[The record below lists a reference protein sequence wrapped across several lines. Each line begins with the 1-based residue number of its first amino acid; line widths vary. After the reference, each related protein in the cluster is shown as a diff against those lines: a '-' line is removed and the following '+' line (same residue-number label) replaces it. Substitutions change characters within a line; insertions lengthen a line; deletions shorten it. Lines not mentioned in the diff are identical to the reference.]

1 MFGKKKQTSIG
12 DPFFARVEQTEID
25 LNDEVIQDLAEKS
38 GVSESWPNVSLSGLQ
53 QFAAGLVNDVVRA
66 GDHDVR
72 LGNVVYFISN
82 EKGRAEPTG
91 LSWERAT
98 LTAGFENIVVSTADH
113 IFNDTEIRQDED
125 MTYDIIVEALQP
137 LMDAVLVDGSLSS
150 DDLPNLPSAEQF
162 RQARETGE
170 VLTVEPNKFQRT
182 TAEVKLPVVESTKAD
197 STEAESSEHTNDAI
211 WEYPNGV
218 TFTAGPTIPKIVDQ
232 PKRPSSGEIVKPT
245 VQAVVPTQDNSEGVM
260 TESDPTQ
267 KLIDRVNLA
276 PNAFEMSDVKA
287 DLPAEHPDYVVSHLN
302 ADKAKANDFLND
314 TSNIYT
320 QKIRKAMSDLLKQ
333 QQAKTKAAV
342 EQLRD
347 TNVAETVDA
356 QMKEERATEFETRYA
371 QAHQARE
378 AGYRTAVEDENARH
392 DNTLKTLKSD
402 FVSDLEALKVSV
414 NQELDNWFIE
424 RSKDL
429 QSNLQS
435 TVDDQVSEV
444 TSQAQTE
451 TLTSLKALRDDLLAQ
466 NTQSLLDMHQ
476 KLEEDISH
484 KRAQYQSEHEK
495 AMISATELE
504 SAKTHAGNLSEL
516 EQQVQILKQTNFNLE
531 QQLKGKDIVN
541 SDEVSQLRQQ
551 LQMLQNAPKTTSP
564 DETNQQLMT
573 LLAAQMKQPQ
583 VEQRKTSAWQ
593 SAAIGVLAVLA
604 IGGAGFGGYAMAQ
617 HKTDS
622 AAQSSKAVSAS
633 SHNEDNVTVTI
644 APESTEASSSSK
656 VSTSSSQSS
665 SSSSQANSSST
676 LADRYHVGEDVS
688 ATINGQT
695 VSAKVVSVQD
705 NTITVHHDGYD
716 YVVPFDN

>member
-25 LNDEVIQDLAEKS
+25 LNDEVIKDLAEKS

-72 LGNVVYFISN
+72 LGNVVYFITN

-137 LMDAVLVDGSLSS
+137 LMDAVLADGSLSS
-150 DDLPNLPSAEQF
+150 DDLPDLPSEEQF

-182 TAEVKLPVVESTKAD
+182 TIEDKPPVVQAVENETSAQSQEK
-197 STEAESSEHTNDAI
+197 
-211 WEYPNGV
+211 GV
-218 TFTAGPTIPKIVDQ
+218 KTVPDIPKIVDQ
-232 PKRPSSGEIVKPT
+232 PKQPSTAETVKPI
-245 VQAVVPTQDNSEGVM
+245 VRAVVPTQDNSEGVV

-267 KLIDRVNLA
+267 KLIDRVNLT
-276 PNAFEMSDVKA
+276 PNAFELSDVKA
-287 DLPAEHPDYVVSHLN
+287 DLPAEHPDYVVSRLN

-347 TNVAETVDA
+347 TNVSETVDA

-378 AGYRTAVEDENARH
+378 AGYRTAVEDENTRH

-429 QSNLQS
+429 QSNLQA

-451 TLTSLKALRDDLLAQ
+451 TLTSLKALRDELLAQ

-476 KLEEDISH
+476 KLEEDISN

-504 SAKTHAGNLSEL
+504 SAKTHSGSLSEL
-516 EQQVQILKQTNFNLE
+516 EQQVQILKQTNLNLE
-531 QQLKGKDIVN
+531 QQLKGKDAVN
-541 SDEVSQLRQQ
+541 NDEVSQLRQQ
-551 LQMLQNAPKTTSP
+551 LQMLQNAPKTTSH

-573 LLAAQMKQPQ
+573 LLAAQIKQPQ
-583 VEQRKTSAWQ
+583 VEQKKTSAWQ
-593 SAAIGVLAVLA
+593 SSAIGFLAVLA

-617 HKTDS
+617 HKTD
-622 AAQSSKAVSAS
+622 ATAQSSKAVSAS
-633 SHNEDNVTVTI
+633 GHNEGNATVTL
-644 APESTEASSSSK
+644 APESSEAGSSSK
-656 VSTSSSQSS
+656 VSASSSQSS
-665 SSSSQANSSST
+665 SSSSQANTSST
-676 LADRYHVGEDVS
+676 LADRYHVGEDVD

-695 VSAKVVSVQD
+695 VTAKVVSVQD
-705 NTITVHHDGYD
+705 KTITVHHDGYD

>member
-25 LNDEVIQDLAEKS
+25 LNDEVIKDLAEKS

-72 LGNVVYFISN
+72 LGNVVYFITN

-137 LMDAVLVDGSLSS
+137 LMDAVLADGSLSS
-150 DDLPNLPSAEQF
+150 DDLPDLPSEEQF

-182 TAEVKLPVVESTKAD
+182 TIEVKPPVVQAVDNETSDQSQERVVKTVPA
-197 STEAESSEHTNDAI
+197 
-211 WEYPNGV
+211 
-218 TFTAGPTIPKIVDQ
+218 IPKIVEQ
-232 PKRPSSGEIVKPT
+232 PKQPASGDIVKPI

-267 KLIDRVNLA
+267 KLIDRVNLT
-276 PNAFEMSDVKA
+276 PNAFELSDVKA
-287 DLPAEHPDYVVSHLN
+287 DLPAQHPDYVVSRLS

-347 TNVAETVDA
+347 TNVSETVDA

-378 AGYRTAVEDENARH
+378 AGYRTTVEDENARH

-429 QSNLQS
+429 QSNLQA

-451 TLTSLKALRDDLLAQ
+451 TLTSLKALRDELLAQ

-476 KLEEDISH
+476 KLEEDISN

-504 SAKTHAGNLSEL
+504 SAKTHAGSLSEL
-516 EQQVQILKQTNFNLE
+516 EQQVQILKQTNLNLE
-531 QQLKGKDIVN
+531 QQLKGKDAVN
-541 SDEVSQLRQQ
+541 NDEVSQLRQQ
-551 LQMLQNAPKTTSP
+551 LQMLQNAPNTSSH

-573 LLAAQMKQPQ
+573 LLAAQIKQPQ
-583 VEQRKTSAWQ
+583 VEQKKTSAWQ
-593 SAAIGVLAVLA
+593 SAAIALA
-604 IGGAGFGGYAMAQ
+604 GAAFGFRKPIKKWF
-617 HKTDS
+617 HK
-622 AAQSSKAVSAS
+622 
-633 SHNEDNVTVTI
+633 
-644 APESTEASSSSK
+644 
-656 VSTSSSQSS
+656 
-665 SSSSQANSSST
+665 
-676 LADRYHVGEDVS
+676 
-688 ATINGQT
+688 
-695 VSAKVVSVQD
+695 
-705 NTITVHHDGYD
+705 
-716 YVVPFDN
+716 

>member
-12 DPFFARVEQTEID
+12 DPFFALVEQTEID

-38 GVSESWPNVSLSGLQ
+38 GVNESWPNVSLSGLQ

-72 LGNVVYFISN
+72 LGNVVYFITN

-125 MTYDIIVEALQP
+125 MTYDIIIEALQP
-137 LMDAVLVDGSLSS
+137 LMDAVLADGTLSS
-150 DDLPNLPSAEQF
+150 DDLPDLPSEEQF

-170 VLTVEPNKFQRT
+170 VLTVEPNKFKRKTIEAKPPLVQSVENETGDQAFEKIET
-182 TAEVKLPVVESTKAD
+182 TVPVMPKVVE
-197 STEAESSEHTNDAI
+197 
-211 WEYPNGV
+211 
-218 TFTAGPTIPKIVDQ
+218 Q
-232 PKRPSSGEIVKPT
+232 PKQLSTVEAVKPT
-245 VQAVVPTQDNSEGVM
+245 VQTVVPTQDNSEGVM
-260 TESDPTQ
+260 SESDPTQ

-276 PNAFEMSDVKA
+276 PNTFEMSDVKA
-287 DLPAEHPDYVVSHLN
+287 DLPAEHPDYVVSRLN

-333 QQAKTKAAV
+333 EQAKTKAAV

-347 TNVAETVDA
+347 TNVTETVEA

-378 AGYRTAVEDENARH
+378 AGYRTAVEDENVRH
-392 DNTLKTLKSD
+392 DNTLKTLKSE
-402 FVSDLEALKVSV
+402 FVSDLETLKVSV

-429 QSNLQS
+429 QSNLQA
-435 TVDDQVSEV
+435 TVNDQVSEV

-451 TLTSLKALRDDLLAQ
+451 TLTSLKALRDELLAQ
-466 NTQSLLDMHQ
+466 NTQSLIDMHQ

-516 EQQVQILKQTNFNLE
+516 EQQVQILKQTNLNLE
-531 QQLKGKDIVN
+531 QQLKGKDAVN
-541 SDEVSQLRQQ
+541 NDEVSQLRQQ
-551 LQMLQNAPKTTSP
+551 LQMLQNASKTTSH
-564 DETNQQLMT
+564 DESNQQLMT

-583 VEQRKTSAWQ
+583 VEQKKTSAWQ

-617 HKTDS
+617 HKTDN
-622 AAQSSKAVSAS
+622 ATQSSKAVSAS
-633 SHNEDNVTVTI
+633 SHNEGNATVTL
-644 APESTEASSSSK
+644 APESSEAVSSSK
-656 VSTSSSQSS
+656 VSASSSQSSSSS

-676 LADRYHVGEDVS
+676 LADRYHVGEDVD
-688 ATINGQT
+688 ATINGQKVT
-695 VSAKVVSVQD
+695 AKVVSVQD
-705 NTITVHHDGYD
+705 KTITVHHDGYD
-716 YVVPFDN
+716 YVVPFDS

>member
-12 DPFFARVEQTEID
+12 DPFFARIEQTEID
-25 LNDEVIQDLAEKS
+25 LNDEVIKDLAEKS

-72 LGNVVYFISN
+72 LGNVVYFITN

-137 LMDAVLVDGSLSS
+137 LMDAVLADGSLSS
-150 DDLPNLPSAEQF
+150 DDLPDLPSEEQF

-182 TAEVKLPVVESTKAD
+182 TIEVKPVVQAVDNETSDQSQEKVVKTLPA
-197 STEAESSEHTNDAI
+197 
-211 WEYPNGV
+211 
-218 TFTAGPTIPKIVDQ
+218 IPKIVEQ
-232 PKRPSSGEIVKPT
+232 PKQPASGDIVKPI

-260 TESDPTQ
+260 TENDPTQ

-287 DLPAEHPDYVVSHLN
+287 DLPAEHPDYVVSRLN

-320 QKIRKAMSDLLKQ
+320 QKIRKAMSYLLKQ
-333 QQAKTKAAV
+333 QQAKTKTAV

-347 TNVAETVDA
+347 TNVSETVDA

-371 QAHQARE
+371 QAHQDRE

-429 QSNLQS
+429 QSNLQA

-451 TLTSLKALRDDLLAQ
+451 TLTSLKALRDELVAQ

-476 KLEEDISH
+476 KLEEDISN

-504 SAKTHAGNLSEL
+504 SAKTHAGSLSEL
-516 EQQVQILKQTNFNLE
+516 EQQVQILKQTNLNLE
-531 QQLKGKDIVN
+531 QQLKGKDAVN
-541 SDEVSQLRQQ
+541 NDEVSQLKQQ
-551 LQMLQNAPKTTSP
+551 LQMLQNAPKTTSH

-573 LLAAQMKQPQ
+573 LLAAQIKQPQ
-583 VEQRKTSAWQ
+583 VEQKKTSAWQ

-622 AAQSSKAVSAS
+622 ATQSSKAVSAS
-633 SHNEDNVTVTI
+633 SHNEGNATVTL
-644 APESTEASSSSK
+644 APESSEAGSSSK
-656 VSTSSSQSS
+656 VSASSSQ
-665 SSSSQANSSST
+665 SSSQANSSST
-676 LADRYHVGEDVS
+676 LADRYHVGEDVD

-695 VSAKVVSVQD
+695 VTAKVVSVQD
-705 NTITVHHDGYD
+705 KTITVHHDGYD

>member
-12 DPFFARVEQTEID
+12 DPFFARVEQTEIN

-72 LGNVVYFISN
+72 LGNVVYFITN

-91 LSWERAT
+91 LSWERAV

-137 LMDAVLVDGSLSS
+137 LMDAVLADGSLSS
-150 DDLPNLPSAEQF
+150 DDLPDLPSEEQF

-170 VLTVEPNKFQRT
+170 VLAIEPRKFAHNVAT
-182 TAEVKLPVVESTKAD
+182 NTPSVFGSSSADKSTLDEDVDPFAANVPRDVAPKNPQ
-197 STEAESSEHTNDAI
+197 SE
-211 WEYPNGV
+211 
-218 TFTAGPTIPKIVDQ
+218 Q
-232 PKRPSSGEIVKPT
+232 PASGEIVKPI

-260 TESDPTQ
+260 TENDPTQ

-287 DLPAEHPDYVVSHLN
+287 DLPAEHPDYVVSRLN
-302 ADKAKANDFLND
+302 EDKAKANDFLND

-347 TNVAETVDA
+347 TNVSETVDA

-429 QSNLQS
+429 QSNLQA

-451 TLTSLKALRDDLLAQ
+451 TLTSLKALRDELLAQ

-476 KLEEDISH
+476 KLEEDISN

-516 EQQVQILKQTNFNLE
+516 EQQVQILKQTNLNLE
-531 QQLKGKDIVN
+531 QQLKGKDAVN
-541 SDEVSQLRQQ
+541 NDEVSQLKRQ
-551 LQMLQNAPKTTSP
+551 LQMLQNTPKTTSH

-583 VEQRKTSAWQ
+583 PQAKPVKGWQ
-593 SAAIGVLAVLA
+593 TATIAALAVLA

-617 HKTDS
+617 HKTD
-622 AAQSSKAVSAS
+622 ATAQSSKAVSAS
-633 SHNEDNVTVTI
+633 SHNEGNATVTL
-644 APESTEASSSSK
+644 APESSEASSSSK
-656 VSTSSSQSS
+656 VSASSSQSS

-676 LADRYHVGEDVS
+676 LADRYHVGEDVQ
-688 ATINGQT
+688 ATINGQQVT
-695 VSAKVVSVQD
+695 AQVVSVKD
-705 NTITVHHDGYD
+705 KAITVHYDGYD
-716 YVVPFDN
+716 YTVPVN

>member
-25 LNDEVIQDLAEKS
+25 LNDEAIQDLAEKS

-72 LGNVVYFISN
+72 LGNVVYFITN

-137 LMDAVLVDGSLSS
+137 LMDAVLADGTLSS
-150 DDLPNLPSAEQF
+150 DDLPALPSEEQF
-162 RQARETGE
+162 RQAQETGE
-170 VLTVEPNKFQRT
+170 VLAIEPRKFAHNVAT
-182 TAEVKLPVVESTKAD
+182 NTPSFFGSSSADKSTLDEDAD
-197 STEAESSEHTNDAI
+197 PFAANVPRDVAPKNPQSE
-211 WEYPNGV
+211 
-218 TFTAGPTIPKIVDQ
+218 Q
-232 PKRPSSGEIVKPT
+232 PASGGIVKPI
-245 VQAVVPTQDNSEGVM
+245 VQAVVPTQDNTEGVI
-260 TESDPTQ
+260 TENDPTQ
-267 KLIDRVNLA
+267 KLIDRVNLS

-287 DLPAEHPDYVVSHLN
+287 DLPAEHPDYVVSRLN

-333 QQAKTKAAV
+333 QQAKAKAAV

-347 TNVAETVDA
+347 TNVSETVDA

-392 DNTLKTLKSD
+392 DNTLKTLKSE
-402 FVSDLEALKVSV
+402 FVSDLETLKVSV

-429 QSNLQS
+429 QSNLQA

-451 TLTSLKALRDDLLAQ
+451 TLTSLKALRDELLAQ

-476 KLEEDISH
+476 KLEEDISN

-504 SAKTHAGNLSEL
+504 SAKTHAGSLSEL
-516 EQQVQILKQTNFNLE
+516 EQQVQILKQTNLNIE
-531 QQLKGKDIVN
+531 QQLKGKDAVN
-541 SDEVSQLRQQ
+541 NDEVSQLRQR
-551 LQMLQNAPKTTSP
+551 LQMLQNAPKTSSH

-573 LLAAQMKQPQ
+573 LLAAQIKQPQ
-583 VEQRKTSAWQ
+583 VEQKKTSAWQ
-593 SAAIGVLAVLA
+593 SSAIGFLAVLA

-617 HKTDS
+617 HKTD
-622 AAQSSKAVSAS
+622 ATAQSSKAVSAS
-633 SHNEDNVTVTI
+633 GHKEGNATVTL
-644 APESTEASSSSK
+644 APESSEAGSSSK
-656 VSTSSSQSS
+656 VSASSSQSS
-665 SSSSQANSSST
+665 SSSSQANTSST
-676 LADRYHVGEDVS
+676 LADRYHVGEDVD

-695 VSAKVVSVQD
+695 VTAKVVSVQD
-705 NTITVHHDGYD
+705 KTITVHHDGYD

>member
-12 DPFFARVEQTEID
+12 DPFFARVEQTDID

-66 GDHDVR
+66 GDHDLR
-72 LGNVVYFISN
+72 LGDVVYFTTN

-91 LSWERAT
+91 LSWEKAT

-137 LMDAVLVDGSLSS
+137 LMDAVLADGSLSS
-150 DDLPNLPSAEQF
+150 DDLPDLPSEEQF

-170 VLTVEPNKFQRT
+170 VLTIEPNKFQRT
-182 TAEVKLPVVESTKAD
+182 TIEVKPPVVQAVENETSDK
-197 STEAESSEHTNDAI
+197 SHEKV
-211 WEYPNGV
+211 V
-218 TFTAGPTIPKIVDQ
+218 TTVPVIPKVVEQ
-232 PKRPSSGEIVKPT
+232 PKQPSRDETVKPT
-245 VQAVVPTQDNSEGVM
+245 VQAVVPTQDNAEGIM

-276 PNAFEMSDVKA
+276 PSAFELSDVKA
-287 DLPAEHPDYVVSHLN
+287 DLPAEHPNYVVSRLN

-347 TNVAETVDA
+347 TNVSETVDA

-392 DNTLKTLKSD
+392 DQTLKTLKSD

-429 QSNLQS
+429 QSNLQA
-435 TVDDQVSEV
+435 TVADQVSEV

-476 KLEEDISH
+476 KLEEDISN

-504 SAKTHAGNLSEL
+504 SAKTHASNLSEL
-516 EQQVQILKQTNFNLE
+516 EQQVQILKQTNLNLE
-531 QQLKGKDIVN
+531 QQLKGKDAVN
-541 SDEVSQLRQQ
+541 HDEVSQLKQQ
-551 LQMLQNAPKTTSP
+551 LQMLQNSPKAQTH
-564 DETNQQLMT
+564 DDTNQQLMT
-573 LLAAQMKQPQ
+573 LLATQMKQPP
-583 VEQRKTSAWQ
+583 VEEKKTSGWQ
-593 SAAIGVLAVLA
+593 SAMIGVLAVLA
-604 IGGAGFGGYAMAQ
+604 IGGAGLGGYAMAQ
-617 HKTDS
+617 HKTDTT
-622 AAQSSKAVSAS
+622 AQSSKSASAS
-633 SHNEDNVTVTI
+633 SHNAGNATVSL
-644 APESTEASSSSK
+644 APSSSDANSASKVSASSSS
-656 VSTSSSQSS
+656 QSGV
-665 SSSSQANSSST
+665 SSSQASSSST
-676 LADRYHVGEDVS
+676 LADRYHIGEEVQ

-695 VSAKVVSVQD
+695 VTAKIVSVQD
-705 NTITVHHDGYD
+705 KTITVHHDGYD

>member
-12 DPFFARVEQTEID
+12 DPFFARVEQTEIN

-66 GDHDVR
+66 GDQDVR
-72 LGNVVYFISN
+72 LGNVVYFITN

-137 LMDAVLVDGSLSS
+137 LVDAVLADGTLSS
-150 DDLPNLPSAEQF
+150 DDLPALPSEEQF
-162 RQARETGE
+162 RQAQETGE
-170 VLTVEPNKFQRT
+170 VLAIEPRKF
-182 TAEVKLPVVESTKAD
+182 AHNVVTNTPSVFGSSSADKSTLDEDAD
-197 STEAESSEHTNDAI
+197 PFAANVPRDVAPKNPQSE
-211 WEYPNGV
+211 
-218 TFTAGPTIPKIVDQ
+218 Q
-232 PKRPSSGEIVKPT
+232 PASGEIVKPI
-245 VQAVVPTQDNSEGVM
+245 VQAVVPTQDNSESVM

-287 DLPAEHPDYVVSHLN
+287 DLPAEHPDYVVSRLN

-333 QQAKTKAAV
+333 EQAKTKAAV

-429 QSNLQS
+429 QSNLQA

-451 TLTSLKALRDDLLAQ
+451 TLTSLKALRDELLAQ

-516 EQQVQILKQTNFNLE
+516 EQQVQILKQTNLNLE
-531 QQLKGKDIVN
+531 QQLKGQDTVN

-551 LQMLQNAPKTTSP
+551 LQMLQNAPKTTSH

-583 VEQRKTSAWQ
+583 VEQKKTSAWQ

-622 AAQSSKAVSAS
+622 ATQSSKAISAS
-633 SHNEDNVTVTI
+633 SHNEGNATVTL
-644 APESTEASSSSK
+644 APESSEAVSSSK
-656 VSTSSSQSS
+656 VSASSSQSS

-676 LADRYHVGEDVS
+676 LADRYHVGEDVD

-695 VSAKVVSVQD
+695 VTAKVVSVQD
-705 NTITVHHDGYD
+705 KTITVHHDGYD

>member
-12 DPFFARVEQTEID
+12 NPFFARVEQTEID
-25 LNDEVIQDLAEKS
+25 FNDEVIKDLAEKS

-72 LGNVVYFISN
+72 LGNVVYFITN

-137 LMDAVLVDGSLSS
+137 LMDAVLTDGSLSS
-150 DDLPNLPSAEQF
+150 DDLPDLPSEEQF

-170 VLTVEPNKFQRT
+170 VLTIEPNKFQRT
-182 TAEVKLPVVESTKAD
+182 TIEVKPPV
-197 STEAESSEHTNDAI
+197 
-211 WEYPNGV
+211 
-218 TFTAGPTIPKIVDQ
+218 
-232 PKRPSSGEIVKPT
+232 
-245 VQAVVPTQDNSEGVM
+245 VQAVENETSDQSHEKVVTTVPVIPKVVEQPIPTQDNAEGIM

-267 KLIDRVNLA
+267 KLIDRVNLT
-276 PNAFEMSDVKA
+276 PNAFELSDVKA
-287 DLPAEHPDYVVSHLN
+287 DLPAEHPDYVVSRLN

-347 TNVAETVDA
+347 TNVSETVDA
-356 QMKEERATEFETRYA
+356 QMKEERATELETRYA

-429 QSNLQS
+429 QSNLQA
-435 TVDDQVSEV
+435 TVDNQASEV

-476 KLEEDISH
+476 KLEEDISN

-504 SAKTHAGNLSEL
+504 SAKTHAGSLSEL
-516 EQQVQILKQTNFNLE
+516 EQQVQILKQTNLNLE
-531 QQLKGKDIVN
+531 QKLKGKDAVN
-541 SDEVSQLRQQ
+541 NDEVSQLRQQ
-551 LQMLQNAPKTTSP
+551 LQMLQNAPKTSSH
-564 DETNQQLMT
+564 DQTNQQLMT
-573 LLAAQMKQPQ
+573 LLAAQIKQPQ
-583 VEQRKTSAWQ
+583 VEQKKTSAWQ

-604 IGGAGFGGYAMAQ
+604 ILAIGGYAIAQ
-617 HKTDS
+617 HKTD
-622 AAQSSKAVSAS
+622 ATAQSSKAVSAI
-633 SHNEDNVTVTI
+633 SHNEGNATVTL
-644 APESTEASSSSK
+644 APESSEAGSSSK
-656 VSTSSSQSS
+656 VSASSSQSS

-676 LADRYHVGEDVS
+676 LADRYHVGEDVD

-695 VSAKVVSVQD
+695 VTAKVVSVQD
-705 NTITVHHDGYD
+705 KTITVHHDGYD
-716 YVVPFDN
+716 YVVPLDN

>member
-25 LNDEVIQDLAEKS
+25 LNDEVIKDLAEKS

-53 QFAAGLVNDVVRA
+53 QFAAGLVNDVVLA

-72 LGNVVYFISN
+72 LGNVVYFITN

-137 LMDAVLVDGSLSS
+137 LMDAVLADGSLSS
-150 DDLPNLPSAEQF
+150 DDLPALPSEEQF

-182 TAEVKLPVVESTKAD
+182 TIEVKPPVVQAVDNETSDRSQEKVVKTVPD
-197 STEAESSEHTNDAI
+197 
-211 WEYPNGV
+211 
-218 TFTAGPTIPKIVDQ
+218 IPKIVDQ
-232 PKRPSSGEIVKPT
+232 PKQPSRDETVKPT
-245 VQAVVPTQDNSEGVM
+245 VQAVVPTQDNAEGIM

-267 KLIDRVNLA
+267 KLIDRVNLS

-287 DLPAEHPDYVVSHLN
+287 DLPAEHPDYVVSRLN
-302 ADKAKANDFLND
+302 ADKAKVNDFLNY

-347 TNVAETVDA
+347 TNVSETVDA

-378 AGYRTAVEDENARH
+378 AGYRTAVEDENVRH

-402 FVSDLEALKVSV
+402 FLSDLEALKVSV

-429 QSNLQS
+429 QSNLQA

-451 TLTSLKALRDDLLAQ
+451 TLTSLKDLRDDLLAQ

-476 KLEEDISH
+476 KLEEDISN

-516 EQQVQILKQTNFNLE
+516 EQQVQILKQTNLNLE
-531 QQLKGKDIVN
+531 QQLKGKDAVN

-551 LQMLQNAPKTTSP
+551 LQMLQNAPKTTSH

-573 LLAAQMKQPQ
+573 LLAAQIKQPQ
-583 VEQRKTSAWQ
+583 VEQKKTSAWQ
-593 SAAIGVLAVLA
+593 SSAIGFLAVLA

-617 HKTDS
+617 HKTD
-622 AAQSSKAVSAS
+622 ATAQSSKAVSAS
-633 SHNEDNVTVTI
+633 GHNEGNATVTL
-644 APESTEASSSSK
+644 APESSEAGSSSK
-656 VSTSSSQSS
+656 VSASSSQSS
-665 SSSSQANSSST
+665 SSSSQANTSST
-676 LADRYHVGEDVS
+676 LADRYHVGEDVD

-695 VSAKVVSVQD
+695 VTAKVVSVQD
-705 NTITVHHDGYD
+705 KTITVHHDGYD

>member
-1 MFGKKKQTSIG
+1 MFWKKKQTSIG
-12 DPFFARVEQTEID
+12 EPFFARVEQTEID

-66 GDHDVR
+66 GDHDLR
-72 LGNVVYFISN
+72 LGHVVYFTTN

-91 LSWERAT
+91 LSWEKAT

-113 IFNDTEIRQDED
+113 IFNDTEIRQDEE

-137 LMDAVLVDGSLSS
+137 LMDAVIADGTLSS
-150 DDLPNLPSAEQF
+150 DDLPVYPSEEQF
-162 RQARETGE
+162 RKARETGE
-170 VLTVEPNKFQRT
+170 VLTVEPNKFHRT
-182 TAEVKLPVVESTKAD
+182 TIEVKPPLAQAVENEKAVPISPD
-197 STEAESSEHTNDAI
+197 VAKKTE
-211 WEYPNGV
+211 
-218 TFTAGPTIPKIVDQ
+218 Q
-232 PKRPSSGEIVKPT
+232 PKLPSTDDTAKPNVKG
-245 VQAVVPTQDNSEGVM
+245 VVPTQDKSAGIMN
-260 TESDPTQ
+260 ESDPTQ
-267 KLIDRVNLA
+267 KLIDHVNLV
-276 PNAFEMSDVKA
+276 PSAFELSDVKP
-287 DLPAEHPDYVVSHLN
+287 DLPAEHPDYVVSRLN

-356 QMKEERATEFETRYA
+356 QMKAERATEFETRYA

-392 DNTLKTLKSD
+392 DQTLKTLKSD

-429 QSNLQS
+429 QSNLQA
-435 TVDDQVSEV
+435 TVADQVSEV

-451 TLTSLKALRDDLLAQ
+451 TLTSLKALRDELLAQ

-476 KLEEDISH
+476 KLEEDISN
-484 KRAQYQSEHEK
+484 KRTQYQSEHEK

-516 EQQVQILKQTNFNLE
+516 EQQVQILKQTNLNLE
-531 QQLKGKDIVN
+531 QQLKGKDAVN
-541 SDEVSQLRQQ
+541 HDEVSQLKQQ
-551 LQMLQNAPKTTSP
+551 LQMLQNAPKAQTH
-564 DETNQQLMT
+564 DDTNQQLMT
-573 LLAAQMKQPQ
+573 LLATQMKQPP
-583 VEQRKTSAWQ
+583 VEQKKTSGWQ
-593 SAAIGVLAVLA
+593 SAVIGVLAVLA
-604 IGGAGFGGYAMAQ
+604 IGGAGLGGYAIAQ
-617 HKTDS
+617 HKTDTT
-622 AAQSSKAVSAS
+622 AQSSKSVSAS
-633 SHNEDNVTVTI
+633 SHNAGNATVSL
-644 APESTEASSSSK
+644 APSSSDANSASK
-656 VSTSSSQSS
+656 VSASSSSQSS
-665 SSSSQANSSST
+665 VSSSQASSSST
-676 LADRYHVGEDVS
+676 LADRYHIGEEVQ

-695 VSAKVVSVQD
+695 VTAKVVSVQD
-705 NTITVHHDGYD
+705 KTITVHHDGYD

>member
-25 LNDEVIQDLAEKS
+25 LNDEVIQDLADKS
-38 GVSESWPNVSLSGLQ
+38 GVSESWPDVSLSGLQ

-72 LGNVVYFISN
+72 LGNVVYFITN

-113 IFNDTEIRQDED
+113 IFNETEIRQDED

-137 LMDAVLVDGSLSS
+137 LMDAVLADGSLSS
-150 DDLPNLPSAEQF
+150 DDLPDLPSEEQF

-182 TAEVKLPVVESTKAD
+182 TIEVKPPVVQAVDNETSDQSQEKVVKTVPA
-197 STEAESSEHTNDAI
+197 
-211 WEYPNGV
+211 
-218 TFTAGPTIPKIVDQ
+218 IPKIVEQ
-232 PKRPSSGEIVKPT
+232 PSRDETVKPT
-245 VQAVVPTQDNSEGVM
+245 VQAVIPTQDNAEGIM

-287 DLPAEHPDYVVSHLN
+287 DLPAEHPDYVVSRLN

-347 TNVAETVDA
+347 TNVSETVDA

-429 QSNLQS
+429 QSNLQA

-451 TLTSLKALRDDLLAQ
+451 TLTSLKALRDELLAQ

-495 AMISATELE
+495 VMISATELE

-516 EQQVQILKQTNFNLE
+516 EQQVQILKQTNLNLE
-531 QQLKGKDIVN
+531 QQLKGKDAVN

-551 LQMLQNAPKTTSP
+551 LQMLQNAPKAQAH
-564 DETNQQLMT
+564 DDTNQQLMT
-573 LLAAQMKQPQ
+573 LLATQMKQPQ
-583 VEQRKTSAWQ
+583 VEQKKTSAWH

-622 AAQSSKAVSAS
+622 ATQSSKAISAS
-633 SHNEDNVTVTI
+633 SHNEGNATVTL
-644 APESTEASSSSK
+644 APESSEAGSSSK
-656 VSTSSSQSS
+656 VSASSSQSSSSS

-676 LADRYHVGEDVS
+676 LADRYHVGEDVD

-695 VSAKVVSVQD
+695 VTAKVVSVQD
-705 NTITVHHDGYD
+705 KTITVHHDGYD

>member
-1 MFGKKKQTSIG
+1 MFGKKKQTSMS
-12 DPFFARVEQTEID
+12 DSFFARIEQTEID
-25 LNDEVIQDLAEKS
+25 LNDEVILDLAEKS
-38 GVSESWPNVSLSGLQ
+38 GVSASWPNVSLSGLQ

-66 GDHDVR
+66 GNHDIH
-72 LGNVVYFISN
+72 LGNVVYFITN

-125 MTYDIIVEALQP
+125 MTYDIIVEAVQP
-137 LMDAVLVDGSLSS
+137 LMDAVIADDSLSS
-150 DDLPNLPSAEQF
+150 DDLPDLPSEEQF
-162 RQARETGE
+162 KQARETGA
-170 VLTVEPNKFQRT
+170 VLTVEPNKFQRRT
-182 TAEVKLPVVESTKAD
+182 IDVKPTLVQAVENETSDQSHEKVVTTVPAIPKVVEQQKQPSTAET
-197 STEAESSEHTNDAI
+197 
-211 WEYPNGV
+211 
-218 TFTAGPTIPKIVDQ
+218 
-232 PKRPSSGEIVKPT
+232 VKPT
-245 VQAVVPTQDNSEGVM
+245 VQAVVPTQDNSEVIM
-260 TESDPTQ
+260 SESDPTQ
-267 KLIDRVNLA
+267 KLIDRVNLV
-276 PNAFEMSDVKA
+276 PTAFEMSDVKS
-287 DLPAEHPDYVVSHLN
+287 DLPAEHPDYVVSRLN

-333 QQAKTKAAV
+333 QQGKTKATV

-347 TNVAETVDA
+347 TNVADTVDA

-414 NQELDNWFIE
+414 NQELDNWFIA

-429 QSNLQS
+429 QSNLQA
-435 TVDDQVSEV
+435 TVNDQVSEV

-476 KLEEDISH
+476 KLEEDISN

-516 EQQVQILKQTNFNLE
+516 EQQVQILKQTNLNLE
-531 QQLKGKDIVN
+531 QQLKGKDAVN
-541 SDEVSQLRQQ
+541 NDDVSQLKQQ
-551 LQMLQNAPKTTSP
+551 LQMLQNAPKTQAH

-573 LLAAQMKQPQ
+573 LLSAQMKQPQ
-583 VEQRKTSAWQ
+583 VAQRKANGWQ

-622 AAQSSKAVSAS
+622 ATQTSKAVSAS
-633 SHNEDNVTVTI
+633 SHNEGNATVTVAPDSTSSI
-644 APESTEASSSSK
+644 ATSK
-656 VSTSSSQSS
+656 VEASSSQSS
-665 SSSSQANSSST
+665 SSSSQASITST
-676 LADRYHVGEDVS
+676 LADRYHVGEDVD

-695 VSAKVVSVQD
+695 VIAKVVSVQD
-705 NTITVHHDGYD
+705 KTITVHHDGYD

>member
-1 MFGKKKQTSIG
+1 MFGRKKQTSIG

-25 LNDEVIQDLAEKS
+25 LNDEVIQELAEKS

-72 LGNVVYFISN
+72 LGNVVYFITN

-137 LMDAVLVDGSLSS
+137 LMDAVLTDGSLSS
-150 DDLPNLPSAEQF
+150 DDLPDLPSEEQF

-170 VLTVEPNKFQRT
+170 VLTVEANKFQRT
-182 TAEVKLPVVESTKAD
+182 TIEVKPPVVQAVENENSDQSQEKVVKNVPD
-197 STEAESSEHTNDAI
+197 
-211 WEYPNGV
+211 
-218 TFTAGPTIPKIVDQ
+218 IPKIVEQ
-232 PKRPSSGEIVKPT
+232 PKQPSTAETVKPI
-245 VQAVVPTQDNSEGVM
+245 VQAVVPPQDNSEGIM
-260 TESDPTQ
+260 AESDPTQ

-276 PNAFEMSDVKA
+276 PSAFEMSDVKA
-287 DLPAEHPDYVVSHLN
+287 DLPAEHSDYVVSRLN

-378 AGYRTAVEDENARH
+378 AGYRTAEEDENARH

-424 RSKDL
+424 RSRDL
-429 QSNLQS
+429 QSNLQV

-444 TSQAQTE
+444 MSQAQTE
-451 TLTSLKALRDDLLAQ
+451 TLTSLKALRDELLAQ

-476 KLEEDISH
+476 KLEEDISN
-484 KRAQYQSEHEK
+484 KRSQYQSEHEK

-504 SAKTHAGNLSEL
+504 SAKTHSGSLSEL
-516 EQQVQILKQTNFNLE
+516 EQQVQILKQTNLNLE
-531 QQLKGKDIVN
+531 QQLKGKDAVN
-541 SDEVSQLRQQ
+541 IDEVSQLRQQ
-551 LQMLQNAPKTTSP
+551 LQMLQNAPKTTSH

-573 LLAAQMKQPQ
+573 LLAAQIQQPQ
-583 VEQRKTSAWQ
+583 VEQKKTSAWQ
-593 SAAIGVLAVLA
+593 SSAIGFLAVLA

-617 HKTDS
+617 HKTD
-622 AAQSSKAVSAS
+622 ATAQSSKAVSAS
-633 SHNEDNVTVTI
+633 GHNEGNATVTL
-644 APESTEASSSSK
+644 APESSEAGSSSN
-656 VSTSSSQSS
+656 VSASSSQSS
-665 SSSSQANSSST
+665 SSSSQANTSST
-676 LADRYHVGEDVS
+676 LADRYHVGEDVD

-695 VSAKVVSVQD
+695 VTAKVVSVQD
-705 NTITVHHDGYD
+705 KTITVHHDGYD

>member
-25 LNDEVIQDLAEKS
+25 LNDEVIKDLAEKS

-72 LGNVVYFISN
+72 LGNVVYFITN

-137 LMDAVLVDGSLSS
+137 LMDAVLADGSLSS
-150 DDLPNLPSAEQF
+150 DDLPALPSEEQF

-182 TAEVKLPVVESTKAD
+182 TIEVKPPVVQAVDNETSDRSQEKVVKTVPD
-197 STEAESSEHTNDAI
+197 
-211 WEYPNGV
+211 
-218 TFTAGPTIPKIVDQ
+218 IPKIVEQ
-232 PKRPSSGEIVKPT
+232 PKQPSRDETVKPT
-245 VQAVVPTQDNSEGVM
+245 VQAVVPTQDNAEGIM

-267 KLIDRVNLA
+267 KLIDRVNLS

-287 DLPAEHPDYVVSHLN
+287 DLPAEHPDYVVSRLN

-347 TNVAETVDA
+347 TNVSETVDA

-378 AGYRTAVEDENARH
+378 AGYRTAVEGENARH

-429 QSNLQS
+429 QSNLQA

-451 TLTSLKALRDDLLAQ
+451 TLTSLKTLRDDLLAQ

-476 KLEEDISH
+476 KLEEDISN

-516 EQQVQILKQTNFNLE
+516 EQQVQILKQTNLNLE
-531 QQLKGKDIVN
+531 QQLKGKDAVN

-551 LQMLQNAPKTTSP
+551 LQMLQNAPKTTSH

-573 LLAAQMKQPQ
+573 LLAAQIKQPQ
-583 VEQRKTSAWQ
+583 VEQKKTSAWQ
-593 SAAIGVLAVLA
+593 SSAIGFLAVLA

-617 HKTDS
+617 HKTD
-622 AAQSSKAVSAS
+622 ATAQSSKAVSAS
-633 SHNEDNVTVTI
+633 GHNEGNATVI
-644 APESTEASSSSK
+644 LAPESSEAGSSSK
-656 VSTSSSQSS
+656 VSASSSQSN
-665 SSSSQANSSST
+665 SSSSQANTSST
-676 LADRYHVGEDVS
+676 LADRYHVGEDVD

-695 VSAKVVSVQD
+695 VTAKVVSVQD
-705 NTITVHHDGYD
+705 KTITVHHDGYD

>member
-25 LNDEVIQDLAEKS
+25 LNDEVIKDLAEKS

-72 LGNVVYFISN
+72 LGNVVYFITN
-82 EKGRAEPTG
+82 EKGRAEQTG

-137 LMDAVLVDGSLSS
+137 LMDAVLADGSLSS
-150 DDLPNLPSAEQF
+150 DDLPALPSEEQF

-182 TAEVKLPVVESTKAD
+182 TIEVKPPVVQAVDNETSDRSQEKVPD
-197 STEAESSEHTNDAI
+197 
-211 WEYPNGV
+211 
-218 TFTAGPTIPKIVDQ
+218 IPKIVDQ
-232 PKRPSSGEIVKPT
+232 PKQPSRDETVKPT
-245 VQAVVPTQDNSEGVM
+245 VQAVVPTQDNAEGIM

-267 KLIDRVNLA
+267 KLIDRVNLS

-287 DLPAEHPDYVVSHLN
+287 DLPAEHPDYVVSRLN
-302 ADKAKANDFLND
+302 ADKAKVNDFLNY

-347 TNVAETVDA
+347 TNVSETVDA

-429 QSNLQS
+429 QSNLQA

-476 KLEEDISH
+476 KLEEDISN

-516 EQQVQILKQTNFNLE
+516 EQQVQILKQTNLNLE
-531 QQLKGKDIVN
+531 QQLKGKDAVN

-551 LQMLQNAPKTTSP
+551 LQMLQNAPKTTSH

-573 LLAAQMKQPQ
+573 LLAAQIKQPQ
-583 VEQRKTSAWQ
+583 VEQKKTSAWQ
-593 SAAIGVLAVLA
+593 SSAIGFLAVLA

-617 HKTDS
+617 HKTD
-622 AAQSSKAVSAS
+622 ATAQSSKAVSAS
-633 SHNEDNVTVTI
+633 VHNEGNATVTL
-644 APESTEASSSSK
+644 APESSEAGSSSK
-656 VSTSSSQSS
+656 VSASSSQSN
-665 SSSSQANSSST
+665 SSSSQANTSST
-676 LADRYHVGEDVS
+676 LADRYHVGEDVD

-695 VSAKVVSVQD
+695 VTAKVVSVQD
-705 NTITVHHDGYD
+705 KTITVHHDGYD

>member
-12 DPFFARVEQTEID
+12 GPFFARVEKTEID
-25 LNDEVIQDLAEKS
+25 LNDEAIKDLAEKS

-72 LGNVVYFISN
+72 LGNVVYFITN

-125 MTYDIIVEALQP
+125 MTYEIIVEALQP
-137 LMDAVLVDGSLSS
+137 LMDAVLADGSLSS
-150 DDLPNLPSAEQF
+150 DDLPDLPSEEQF

-182 TAEVKLPVVESTKAD
+182 TIEVKPPVVQAVENETSDRSQEEVVKTVPD
-197 STEAESSEHTNDAI
+197 
-211 WEYPNGV
+211 
-218 TFTAGPTIPKIVDQ
+218 IPKIVDQ
-232 PKRPSSGEIVKPT
+232 PKQPSRDETVKPT
-245 VQAVVPTQDNSEGVM
+245 VQAVVPTQDNAEGIM

-287 DLPAEHPDYVVSHLN
+287 DLPAEHPDYVVSRLN
-302 ADKAKANDFLND
+302 ADKAKANDFLNY

-333 QQAKTKAAV
+333 QQAKTKTAV

-347 TNVAETVDA
+347 ANVSETVDA

-392 DNTLKTLKSD
+392 DNTLRTLKSD

-429 QSNLQS
+429 QINLQA
-435 TVDDQVSEV
+435 TVDDQVSEL

-451 TLTSLKALRDDLLAQ
+451 TLTSLKALRDELLAQ

-476 KLEEDISH
+476 KLEEDISN
-484 KRAQYQSEHEK
+484 KRTQYQSEHER
-495 AMISATELE
+495 ALISATELT
-504 SAKTHAGNLSEL
+504 SAKTHSG
-516 EQQVQILKQTNFNLE
+516 
-531 QQLKGKDIVN
+531 
-541 SDEVSQLRQQ
+541 
-551 LQMLQNAPKTTSP
+551 
-564 DETNQQLMT
+564 
-573 LLAAQMKQPQ
+573 
-583 VEQRKTSAWQ
+583 
-593 SAAIGVLAVLA
+593 
-604 IGGAGFGGYAMAQ
+604 
-617 HKTDS
+617 
-622 AAQSSKAVSAS
+622 
-633 SHNEDNVTVTI
+633 
-644 APESTEASSSSK
+644 
-656 VSTSSSQSS
+656 
-665 SSSSQANSSST
+665 
-676 LADRYHVGEDVS
+676 
-688 ATINGQT
+688 
-695 VSAKVVSVQD
+695 
-705 NTITVHHDGYD
+705 
-716 YVVPFDN
+716 